1 MGTTVSSHTPD
12 AVDLGKTLA
21 PRFSGHE
28 SFSLRY
34 MWLPKA
40 IQGLVKNPSLFADE
54 EHAMVVLGVG
64 KNMVRSIRH
73 WGVITGML
81 AESPSDE
88 GGRKKSVVPSP
99 LGRKLFGK
107 RGLDPY
113 LEDPT
118 SLWLVHWK
126 LTSRPA
132 SPTTWYWLFNMY
144 GELEFDRDGLL
155 AGLQDIVVRNG
166 WKASANTL
174 KRDVDCCIRC
184 YVPSEP
190 DRRAPIED
198 TLDCPLAELGLIRET
213 GDQTFAFERGEH
225 TSLSAAAVAL
235 ALTEYWAEVAPGARS
250 MPFNNIAYS
259 SGSPGRCFK
268 LSESAL
274 TWRLEQL
281 AKITDGI
288 LRFDVT
294 AGIGQVYKTDDV
306 STEALLSACYAA

>member
-1 MGTTVSSHTPD
+1 MGTTISNTNPD
-12 AVDLGKTLA
+12 IVDFAKVDA

-28 SFSLRY
+28 SFPLRY

-40 IQGLVKNPSLFADE
+40 VQGLVHDSRLFADE
-54 EHAMVVLGVG
+54 EYAMVVLGVG

-73 WGVITGML
+73 WGLMTEVLT
-81 AESPSDE
+81 ESPSE
-88 GGRKKSVVPSP
+88 GGGRQKAVEPSP
-99 LGRKLFGK
+99 LGTSLFGK
-107 RGLDPY
+107 QGLDPY
-113 LEDPT
+113 LEDLST
-118 SLWLVHWK
+118 LWLVHWK
-126 LTSRPA
+126 LASRP
-132 SPTTWYWLFNMY
+132 SGPTTWYWLFNMY

-155 AGLQDIVVRNG
+155 TGLEDLIARNG

-190 DRRAPIED
+190 DRRTPIED

-225 TSLSAAAVAL
+225 ASLSAATVAL
-235 ALTEYWAEVAPGARS
+235 ALTEYWAQVAPGSRS
-250 MPFNNIAYS
+250 MPFNNIAYAP
-259 SGSPGRCFK
+259 GSPGRCFK

-281 AKITDGI
+281 PRITNDA

-294 AGIGQVYKTDDV
+294 AGIGQVYKTADV
-306 STEALLSACYAA
+306 STDALLAACYAT